1 MDKDQKPAADL
12 PDQMDEKSIAGSGK
26 LARKPADQPDPARR
40 SLLKAAP
47 LGAIA
52 VAAAVGARDAEAAVP
67 APVTEAAKPRGYH
80 ETEHIRNYYR
90 TAAYW

>member
-1 MDKDQKPAADL
+1 MDTKTTQDTPDL
-12 PDQMDEKSIAGSGK
+12 
-26 LARKPADQPDPARR
+26 ARR

-52 VAAAVGARDAEAAVP
+52 VAAAVTGTRAEAAP
-67 APVTEAAKPRGYH
+67 APLPQAEPEAPAKGYH
-80 ETEHIRNYYR
+80 ETEHIRRYYR

>member
-1 MDKDQKPAADL
+1 MDKEQKPDFT
-12 PDQMDEKSIAGSGK
+12 
-26 LARKPADQPDPARR
+26 RR

-47 LGAIA
+47 LGALA
-52 VAAAVGARDAEAAVP
+52 VAAAAGAKEAEAPAAVP
-67 APVTEAAKPRGYH
+67 APDPAKPRGYH

>member
-1 MDKDQKPAADL
+1 MDKDQKP
-12 PDQMDEKSIAGSGK
+12 
-26 LARKPADQPDPARR
+26 DPTRR

-47 LGAIA
+47 LGALA
-52 VAAAVGARDAEAAVP
+52 VAAAAGAREAEVP
-67 APVTEAAKPRGYH
+67 APAPVQAEAKPRGYH

>member
-1 MDKDQKPAADL
+1 MDKEQKPDL
-12 PDQMDEKSIAGSGK
+12 T
-26 LARKPADQPDPARR
+26 RR

-47 LGAIA
+47 LGALA
-52 VAAAVGARDAEAAVP
+52 VAAAASATEAEAPAAVP
-67 APVTEAAKPRGYH
+67 APDPAKSRGYH

>member
-1 MDKDQKPAADL
+1 MDTKQTQDT
-12 PDQMDEKSIAGSGK
+12 
-26 LARKPADQPDPARR
+26 PDPARR

-52 VAAAVGARDAEAAVP
+52 VAAAVTGSKAEAAPVAAPQP
-67 APVTEAAKPRGYH
+67 APDADPKGYH
-80 ETEHIRNYYR
+80 ETEHIRRYYH

>member
-1 MDKDQKPAADL
+1 MDKDQKP
-12 PDQMDEKSIAGSGK
+12 
-26 LARKPADQPDPARR
+26 DPTRR

-52 VAAAVGARDAEAAVP
+52 VAAAASARDAEAAVP
-67 APVTEAAKPRGYH
+67 APAPETAKPRGYH

>member
-1 MDKDQKPAADL
+1 MDKDKQ
-12 PDQMDEKSIAGSGK
+12 PDQVNENGIAGSGRP
-26 LARKPADQPDPARR
+26 ARKPADQPDPARR

-47 LGAIA
+47 LGALA
-52 VAAAVGARDAEAAVP
+52 VAAAAGAHEAEAAPAAP
-67 APVTEAAKPRGYH
+67 APATAKPRGYH